1 LQLIWH
7 SLANRTSEAVSQI
20 GLCQLEAYKEVC
32 HEFASQSN
40 FTSATGPATFCVIG
54 FSRRPDRSVNFSSAG
69 WQPDSG
75 WWVSELNAPRPNS
88 GREMA
93 GGRVRALKKDGDGM
107 AVIEI
112 TYLSR
117 DDAGQADIDSEF
129 SSFVSTVKS
138 EYENKGLKASATDT
152 KKATLGALPSSE
164 VEITVVGQNKELR
177 QWFSM
182 ALGKRYVY
190 ALSYTGEKQY
200 YERFQP
206 DFIKCR
212 NSLAME

>member
-1 LQLIWH
+1 MNLRRSQFLPVLLVLQLF
-7 SLANRTSEAVSQI
+7 V
-20 GLCQLEAYKEVC
+20 
-32 HEFASQSN
+32 
-40 FTSATGPATFCVIG
+40 
-54 FSRRPDRSVNFSSAG
+54 SSASAQVPTAPLISPAPAG
-69 WQPDSG
+69 NQIAAGGRPFLVQLPSG
-75 WWVSELNAPRPNS
+75 WEVSELNAPRPNS

-107 AVIEI
+107 AIIEI

-117 DDAGQADIDSEF
+117 NDAGQADIDSEF

-182 ALGKRYVY
+182 ALGKKYVY

>member
-1 LQLIWH
+1 MDLRRSQFLLVLLVLQFF
-7 SLANRTSEAVSQI
+7 VSS
-20 GLCQLEAYKEVC
+20 
-32 HEFASQSN
+32 ASAEGPTAPLVSAQ
-40 FTSATGPATFCVIG
+40 ATGSSVTGCG
-54 FSRRPDRSVNFSSAG
+54 RPFVV
-69 WQPDSG
+69 QLPSG
-75 WWVSELNAPRPNS
+75 WEVSELNAPRPNS

-117 DDAGQADIDSEF
+117 SDAGQADIDSEF

-138 EYENKGLKASATDT
+138 EYENKGLKANATDT

-182 ALGKRYVY
+182 ALGKKYVY

>member
-1 LQLIWH
+1 MNLRRSQFLLVPLVLQFF
-7 SLANRTSEAVSQI
+7 VSAASAEGPTAPLLSPAPTGNQI
-20 GLCQLEAYKEVC
+20 AAGGRPFLVQL
-32 HEFASQSN
+32 
-40 FTSATGPATFCVIG
+40 P
-54 FSRRPDRSVNFSSAG
+54 
-69 WQPDSG
+69 SG
-75 WWVSELNAPRPNS
+75 WEVSELNAPRPNS

-93 GGRVRALKKDGDGM
+93 GGRVRALKKDGEGM

-182 ALGKRYVY
+182 ALGKKYVY